1 MPELLRYIIRR
12 DSKYNITIVMYEES
26 GAYLISRSRRSKST
40 GRSGGG
46 GGGRRSGGGRGAAG
60 LLILVLLLLTAGICA
75 LVIFLPRLTGEEKSD
90 AKAFGG
96 KTFYMLSTGETDDF
110 QTAAAYAKDAAGRGG
125 AGYVYN
131 DGSYHAIAAVYARE
145 SEAKALAAAN
155 ENAYYFKFAFPSVS
169 CGDNDRKALDCL
181 CGEWFNAVY
190 DACASLD
197 RGLSSEAEADFAVR
211 KANSK
216 LRRLGAAAESAIVA
230 DAVARACEYDMLDN
244 MNRSVLSYLR
254 FFTVRALVE
263 VHTALT
269 LGA

>member
-1 MPELLRYIIRR
+1 
-12 DSKYNITIVMYEES
+12 MYEES
-26 GAYLISRSRRSKST
+26 GAYLISRSRRSRST

-60 LLILVLLLLTAGICA
+60 ILILVLLLLTASICA

-90 AKAFGG
+90 AKAFAG
-96 KTFYMLSTGETDDF
+96 KTFFLLSIGESDDF

-131 DGSYHAIAAVYARE
+131 DGSYHAVAAVYARE
-145 SEAKALAAAN
+145 SDAKALAAAN
-155 ENAYYFKFAFPSVS
+155 ENSYYFKLAFPSVS
-169 CGDNDRKALDCL
+169 CGDNDRAVLECL
-181 CGEWFNAVY
+181 CGEWFTSVY

-197 RGLSSEAEADFAVR
+197 RGLTSEAEADFAVR
-211 KANSK
+211 KAFSK
-216 LRRLGAAAESAIVA
+216 LRRLGAVAESAVVA
-230 DAVARACEYDMLDN
+230 DAISRACEYDLLDN
-244 MNRSVLSYLR
+244 MSRSVLSYLR
-254 FFTVRALVE
+254 FVTVRAIAE